1 MKRNRLVATTV
12 ASTITLALALTAC
25 GSGDSGSGETASGD
39 AKTGDIRVWLVGA
52 TDTPKEA
59 REYLKTTFEAENKGS
74 TLTIEEQS
82 WTGLVDKLTTSL
94 ASSDSPDV
102 VEVGNTQAAAFTSSG
117 FFTDLTDHFDEL
129 GGDDLLKGFVKAGS
143 YDGKFYAPPYYS
155 GARVVF
161 YSQQVVDQTGTQVPT
176 TLDEYVANGQAMTTD
191 TRSGIYWPGQDWYNA
206 LPYVWENGGFIAE
219 QKDGK
224 WEAGFSSE
232 GGIKGL
238 QQVQEVMTTASKAPK
253 DGQETDQQVPFC
265 EGNIGYLSAPT
276 WLQGAI
282 KTPEDDAKAP
292 GCPTTYGS
300 DLHAFALPGATAGEA
315 AKVFAGGSNLAIA
328 AKSKNQELALS
339 ALEIMLSDGYQKFLA
354 EKGNIPAKASQAQF
368 LPQDEITLAGAA
380 AAKNSELTPASPKW
394 ADVEAKRYL
403 QDAFVQIAEGG
414 DVKAIAEKLDQ
425 QIEET
430 LNS

>member
-25 GSGDSGSGETASGD
+25 SSGDSGSGDGASGD
-39 AKTGDIRVWLVGA
+39 AAKTGDIRVWLVG
-52 TDTPKEA
+52 TDTPPEA

-102 VEVGNTQAAAFTSSG
+102 VEVGNTQAAAFTSAG
-117 FFTDLTDHFDEL
+117 FFTDLTDHFEEL
-129 GGDDLLKGFVKAGS
+129 GGKDLLPGFVKAGS
-143 YDGKFYAPPYYS
+143 YDEKFYAAPYYS

-161 YSQQVVDQTGTQVPT
+161 YSQQIVDQTGTQVPT
-176 TLDEYVANGQAMTTD
+176 TLDEYVANGKAMTTD
-191 TRSGIYWPGQDWYNA
+191 TRSGIYWPGQDWYNG
-206 LPYVWENGGFIAE
+206 LPYIWENGGFIAE

-238 QQVQEVMTTASKAPK
+238 EQIQDVMTNASRAPK
-253 DGQETDQQVPFC
+253 DGQETDQQIPFC

-276 WLQGAI
+276 WVQGGIRAEE
-282 KTPEDDAKAP
+282 TAESP
-292 GCPTTYGS
+292 GCATTYGS
-300 DLHAFALPGATAGEA
+300 DLHAFALPGAKAGEP
-315 AKVFAGGSNLAIA
+315 AKVFAGGSNVAIA
-328 AKSKNQELALS
+328 SKSKNQELALS

-354 EKGNIPAKASQAQF
+354 EKGNIPAKISQAQF
-368 LPQDEITLAGAA
+368 LPEDEITQAGAA
-380 AAKNSELTPASPKW
+380 AAANAELTPASPKW
-394 ADVEAKRYL
+394 ADVEAQRFL
-403 QDAFVQIAEGG
+403 QDAFVQIAQGG
-414 DVKAIAEKLDQ
+414 DVKAIAAKLDE
-425 QIEET
+425 QIEST